1 MTNKHGYPTPEWP
14 SLKLQISNTL
24 WSLEIKHGNGQS
36 SISRFF
42 EPPLKK
48 GIFQPAMF
56 IMFDDQRVYLLV
68 EEPEQPYNRT
78 SSMKPHA
85 LALPKSKV
93 AMIAAVDIPTTCTG
107 TSLMD
112 LKYWI
117 MHREILHLA
126 DETLG
131 VPVGLRLWTHW
142 THGYL
147 EMRTP
152 DFCNFQI
159 HNSIHFCRISFD
171 LSLPMYLSI
180 AGWSGVFIYWKITSQ
195 QLKRAPHT
203 ITEPPSTIVSRF
215 TSYHRSLSLYPAVI
229 YIDRDGKRAM
239 NVDCFQIG
247 NQSVS
252 TLIRWLPRE

>member
-1 MTNKHGYPTPEWP
+1 
-14 SLKLQISNTL
+14 
-24 WSLEIKHGNGQS
+24 
-36 SISRFF
+36 
-42 EPPLKK
+42 
-48 GIFQPAMF
+48 MF

-93 AMIAAVDIPTTCTG
+93 GMIAAVDIPTTCTG

-117 MHREILHLA
+117 MHRESCTWQMRLWA
-126 DETLG
+126 SSGSETLD
-131 VPVGLRLWTHW
+131 PLDTWLSWNAHTRFLQ
-142 THGYL
+142 L
-147 EMRTP
+147 P
-152 DFCNFQI
+152 DPQFN
-159 HNSIHFCRISFD
+159 FCRISFD